1 MAPYIV
7 LRTGIFF
14 NKSFISC
21 KIFFPMKERE
31 IKPIKDIKIIDS
43 AISRPGIEK
52 GK

>member
-7 LRTGIFF
+7 LRNGIFF

-21 KIFFPMKERE
+21 KIFFPIKESE
-31 IKPIKDIKIIDS
+31 IKPIIVIKIIAN
-43 AISRPGIEK
+43 AISSPGIEK